1 MDGIGITGRR
11 RWLRRVLGGWV
22 AVWGMLYCRHLLAAG
37 QLPPGVADV
46 RGDVRINGRRAEKG
60 QHVAPGDEI
69 VTGSNAQLVFVA
81 EKDAFLVRGNSRVQ
95 FGDRAGSAMT
105 VLRVFTGALL
115 SVFETGRSRQLRT
128 VTATMGIR
136 DTGIY
141 VEAEARRTYVCT
153 CYGEAEL
160 IPVDDPKAA
169 EIVRTKRHDQPRY
182 IYAQGMPRM
191 LEPAPV
197 INHTDVELHMLEQ
210 LTGRKLP
217 FELGSY

>member
-1 MDGIGITGRR
+1 MNVNSITGRR
-11 RWLRRVLGGWV
+11 HWLRRLVGGWV
-22 AVWGMLYCRHLLAAG
+22 AAWGMIYCRQLLAAG

-46 RGDVRINGRRAEKG
+46 RGDVRINGRQAEKG

-69 VTGSNAQLVFVA
+69 VTGNNAQLVFVS

-95 FGDRAGSAMT
+95 FGDRTGSAMT

-115 SVFETGRSRQLRT
+115 SVFETGRSRQIRT

-136 DTGIY
+136 GTGIY

-182 IYAQGMPRM
+182 IYAKGMPRM

-197 INHTDVELHMLEQ
+197 VNHTDVELQMLEQ

-217 FELGSY
+217 FERGSY